1 MDTLGRWDV
10 GTWGRWDVGTWD
22 VGRGTLGRVVAGYS
36 GKALVQKIGL
46 KPGHTLALA
55 GEPEGFIKELEPLPE
70 GVTLVTRGNTPLDC
84 VILFADEARNL
95 EARIVRWAARLAPA
109 GMLWI
114 AWPKKASK
122 VVTDVTEALV
132 RETGLGAGLVDIK
145 ICAVNDIWS
154 GLKFVRR
161 VKDR

>member
-1 MDTLGRWDV
+1 M
-10 GTWGRWDVGTWD
+10 
-22 VGRGTLGRVVAGYS
+22 AGYS

-46 KPGHTLALA
+46 KPGHRLALA
-55 GEPEGFIKELEPLPE
+55 GEPDGFIKELAPLPE
-70 GVTLVTRGNTPLDC
+70 GVAVVSGGRTPLDC
-84 VILFADEARNL
+84 VILFADEARTL
-95 EARIVRWAARLAPA
+95 ESRIARWTPRLAPA

-122 VVTDVTEALV
+122 VATDVTEGFV
-132 RETGLGAGLVDIK
+132 RNTGLAAGLVDVK

-161 VKDR
+161 LKDR

>member
-1 MDTLGRWDV
+1 M
-10 GTWGRWDVGTWD
+10 
-22 VGRGTLGRVVAGYS
+22 AGYS

-46 KPGHTLALA
+46 KPGHRLALA
-55 GEPEGFIKELEPLPE
+55 GEPKGFLEELAPLPE
-70 GVTLVTRGNTPLDC
+70 GVIVTTGGRAALDC
-84 VILFADEARNL
+84 VILFADEARTL
-95 EARIVRWAARLAPA
+95 ESRIVRWKARLAPA

-114 AWPKKASK
+114 AWPKKAAK
-122 VVTDVTEALV
+122 IETDVTEALV
-132 RETGLGAGLVDIK
+132 RSTGLGAGLVDVK

>member
-1 MDTLGRWDV
+1 M
-10 GTWGRWDVGTWD
+10 
-22 VGRGTLGRVVAGYS
+22 AGYS

-46 KPGHTLALA
+46 KPGHRLALA
-55 GEPEGFIKELEPLPE
+55 GEPKDFLKELAPLPDDVE
-70 GVTLVTRGNTPLDC
+70 VVSSGRTPLDC
-84 VILFADEARNL
+84 VILFAGDARTL
-95 EARIVRWAARLAPA
+95 ESRIVRWKARLTPA

-132 RETGLGAGLVDIK
+132 RDTGLASGLVDVK

-161 VKDR
+161 LKDRTSHN